1 MRHAADSIMKSRAI
15 EQEVDA
21 MQDYHEFLDEILIS
35 EADIQKRIRELGQQI
50 SQDYQGQELILVCIL
65 RGGVLFLTDLMRHI
79 TVPHTLEF
87 MAVSSYGV
95 GARQSS
101 GQPRINLDVNTDIRN
116 RNVLIIEDIVDSGHT
131 IRAVLDFLS
140 TRQPKS
146 LRVCTLIDKANR
158 RETPVPVDY
167 LGFSIPDKFVF
178 GYGLDIDEYYR
189 NLPFIGTV
197 NTQKYHPGE

>member
-1 MRHAADSIMKSRAI
+1 
-15 EQEVDA
+15 

-35 EADIQKRIRELGQQI
+35 EDDIQMRIRELGEQI
-50 SQDYQGQELILVCIL
+50 NHDYQGQELILVCIL